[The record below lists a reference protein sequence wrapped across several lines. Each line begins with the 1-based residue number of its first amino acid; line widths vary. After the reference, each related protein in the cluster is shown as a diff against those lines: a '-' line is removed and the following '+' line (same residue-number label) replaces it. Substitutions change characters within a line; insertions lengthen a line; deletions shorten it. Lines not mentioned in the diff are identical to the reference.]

1 MRTSWGSPESRLNQV
16 GTLLVVFPSILAAL
30 LLADLIPIDVPIG
43 ILFAVVIISGAA
55 GGAINLIGRGPLILG
70 AIVGL
75 AIALGGF
82 SAVYGWLQ
90 IRPSVYWFEVA
101 LAYFI
106 GTVPGFLLQ
115 RAWRGRVTGK
125 AKPGD

>member
-16 GTLLVVFPSILAAL
+16 GTLLVILPSISASL
-30 LLADLIPIDVPIG
+30 LLTDLIPIDVPVG
-43 ILFAVVIISGAA
+43 VLFAVVIISGAA

-75 AIALGGF
+75 AVALGGL

-90 IRPSVYWFEVA
+90 LRPSVYWLEVA
-101 LAYFI
+101 LVYFI
-106 GTVPGFLLQ
+106 GTIPGFLLQ
-115 RAWRGRVTGK
+115 RAWQGRVTGK
-125 AKPGD
+125 TGPGD

>member
-1 MRTSWGSPESRLNQV
+1 MRNSWGSPESRLNQV
-16 GTLLVVFPSILAAL
+16 GTALVVFPSILAAL
-30 LLADLIPIDVPIG
+30 LLADLIPIDVPVG
-43 ILFAVVIISGAA
+43 ILFAVVIISGTA

-90 IRPSVYWFEVA
+90 LRPSVYWLEVA

-115 RAWRGRVTGK
+115 RAWRGRVGGK
-125 AKPGD
+125 AGPGD